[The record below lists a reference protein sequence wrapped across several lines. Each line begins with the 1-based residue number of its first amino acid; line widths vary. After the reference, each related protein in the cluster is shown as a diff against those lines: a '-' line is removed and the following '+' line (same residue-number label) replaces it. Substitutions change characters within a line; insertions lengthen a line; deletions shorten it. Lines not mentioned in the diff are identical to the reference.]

1 MARLALRRVC
11 AWGSTVGSVVRIGCR
26 WLLPVPPLLS
36 VFVGS
41 EWVGSAKCRQ
51 EERRNLKALR
61 LPAHSP
67 DGVLLFVRA
76 REQRPS
82 SLFVAGFLLRLPS
95 LQSLAHPP
103 SSPTV
108 NASRLCPPSSP
119 PLPLPPPN
127 LLSLLRGPSARVAH
141 IQATAVPGEAPKIIL
156 DLSVPFRA
164 LSARAH
170 GVL

>member
-11 AWGSTVGSVVRIGCR
+11 AWGGTVGSVVRIGCR
-26 WLLPVPPLLS
+26 SLLPVPPLVS
-36 VFVGS
+36 VFVVSGWGAPSAGKKGS
-41 EWVGSAKCRQ
+41 EPESFA
-51 EERRNLKALR
+51 
-61 LPAHSP
+61 PAHSP
-67 DGVLLFVRA
+67 DRVLLLVRA

-82 SLFVAGFLLRLPS
+82 SLFVAGFLLHLPLPAVT
-95 LQSLAHPP
+95 LQTPLLPA
-103 SSPTV
+103 V
-108 NASRLCPPSSP
+108 NASRLCPPSSL